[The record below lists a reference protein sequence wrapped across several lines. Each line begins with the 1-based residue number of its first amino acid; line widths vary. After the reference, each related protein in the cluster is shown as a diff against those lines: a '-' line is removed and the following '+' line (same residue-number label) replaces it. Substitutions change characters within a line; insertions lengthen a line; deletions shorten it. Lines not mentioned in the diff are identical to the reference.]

1 MWKRACECRE
11 DKALAAEQGAEILLQ
26 GCTWAWA
33 ELVDPHS
40 MGELL
45 RTLICLRQLHDF
57 LFPFV
62 HACSDT
68 SLSSSVL
75 MQKAKNVVE
84 ISAVE
89 LAAWWEKTSL
99 G

>member
-1 MWKRACECRE
+1 
-11 DKALAAEQGAEILLQ
+11 
-26 GCTWAWA
+26 
-33 ELVDPHS
+33 

-45 RTLICLRQLHDF
+45 RTLICLRQLRDF

-89 LAAWWEKTSL
+89 LAAWREKTSL

>member
-1 MWKRACECRE
+1 
-11 DKALAAEQGAEILLQ
+11 
-26 GCTWAWA
+26 
-33 ELVDPHS
+33 
-40 MGELL
+40 
-45 RTLICLRQLHDF
+45 
-57 LFPFV
+57 V

-89 LAAWWEKTSL
+89 LAAWREKTSL